1 MREDQQHYEC
11 TYIIHP
17 GVEDAEVS
25 TVTDALQA
33 ALQKAGVTILNGA
46 TIGRTRLAYPVE
58 GQRYGTYA
66 TVEFRAVPHT
76 LPTLQGTLKLVPN
89 VLRYLI
95 TEKHAISQEEQGR
108 LQKAKE
114 RMASRLRD
122 RETDRGDRP
131 GSRRPRPE
139 QSRGP
144 AKPKVELKDLDQKL
158 DEILSA
164 PTENV

>member
-17 GVEDAEVS
+17 GVEDTEVNA
-25 TVTDALQA
+25 VTDALQA
-33 ALQKAGVTILNGA
+33 ALQKAGVTIMSGA
-46 TIGRTRLAYPVE
+46 TIGRTRLAYPVG

-66 TVEFRAVPHT
+66 VAEFRAVPHT

-95 TEKHAISQEEQGR
+95 VEKHAITAEEQGR
-108 LQKAKE
+108 LQKAKD

-122 RETDRGDRP
+122 READRGADRHTT
-131 GSRRPRPE
+131 RRPRTAA
-139 QSRGP
+139 P

-164 PTENV
+164 PTDNV

>member
-17 GVEDAEVS
+17 GVEDAEVNG
-25 TVTDALQA
+25 VADALQA
-33 ALQKAGVTILNGA
+33 ALQKAGATIMNGA
-46 TIGRTRLAYPVE
+46 TIGRSRLAYPIQ

-76 LPTLQGTLKLVPN
+76 LPSLQHSLRLVPN
-89 VLRYLI
+89 VLRYLVV
-95 TEKHAISQEEQGR
+95 EKRNVSAEEQGR
-108 LQKAKE
+108 LLKAKE
-114 RMASRLRD
+114 RMATRQ
-122 RETDRGDRP
+122 REREADRGERTT
-131 GSRRPRPE
+131 RRPRAAA
-139 QSRGP
+139 P

>member
-17 GVEDAEVS
+17 GVEDTEVN

-33 ALQKAGVTILNGA
+33 ALQKADA
-46 TIGRTRLAYPVE
+46 TIMNSTTLGRMRLAYAIE

-66 TVEFRAVPHT
+66 VVEFRAVPHT
-76 LPTLQGTLKLVPN
+76 LPALQYGLRLLPN

-95 TEKHAISQEEQGR
+95 VEKRIVSSDEQGR

-114 RMASRLRD
+114 RMASRQRD
-122 RETDRGDRP
+122 RDAGDRTSERH
-131 GSRRPRPE
+131 GSRRPRTAA
-139 QSRGP
+139 P

-158 DEILSA
+158 DEILST
-164 PTENV
+164 PTDNV